1 MKRDILVEYRN
12 ENDDLI
18 DHSKIAEVDIPKRWQ
33 VVRPFHTMHGAV
45 RWYVTRV
52 LVFKTEWNV
61 IEHVEVMVADLGY
74 RLDYDFYDME
84 PLAHY
89 GEAIGSHWH

>member
-12 ENDDLI
+12 QNDELI
-18 DHSKIAEVDIPKRWQ
+18 DHSRIFESEIPERWEVVQ
-33 VVRPFHTMHGAV
+33 PFHTMHGAV

-52 LVFKTEWNV
+52 LVFKTDWGV
-61 IEHVEVMVADLGY
+61 IERVEIMVEDLGF

-84 PLAHY
+84 PRTYY
-89 GEAIGSHWH
+89 GEAIRSSWH